1 MIKVNLKSGETILF
15 DISKENDLEYFEFFA
30 SKKKYLITALSI
42 FHKGILH
49 SAPFRNLIID
59 KIGAELVT
67 NNKKV
72 VGERIF
78 YQSND
83 MELSYL
89 VYWDEV
95 NQVVKVTMTPVE
107 K

>member
-15 DISKENDLEYFEFFA
+15 DISKKNDLEYFELFA
-30 SKKKYLITALSI
+30 SKKTHLITALSI

-49 SAPFRNLIID
+49 SAPFQNLIVD
-59 KIGAELVT
+59 KIGAELIV
-67 NNKKV
+67 NNNNI

-78 YQSND
+78 YQSNN

-89 VYWDEV
+89 VYLNKV
-95 NQVVKVTMTPVE
+95 NQVVKVTMTPME
-107 K
+107 T